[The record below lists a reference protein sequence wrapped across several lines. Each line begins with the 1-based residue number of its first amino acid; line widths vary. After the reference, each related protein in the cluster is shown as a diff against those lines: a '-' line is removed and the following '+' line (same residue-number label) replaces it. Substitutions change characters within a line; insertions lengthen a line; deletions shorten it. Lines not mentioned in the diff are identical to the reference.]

1 MSMKGKKLWNK
12 VVSFVLTMAMVFSVF
27 VVATPEEVKA
37 ASMSFKG
44 KGKSSVT
51 ISDSDCY
58 DASGY
63 YGYMKANWIKFKASQ
78 TGYITIKMS
87 SASEVTNP
95 VGFLTFCDNK
105 KKALGKNRE
114 AWSTNYDDS
123 EYYTRTY
130 GVKKG
135 KTYYFRVESNA
146 GVKVSAS
153 VTKLNKGKN
162 TSKKKAKTI
171 NSGKKVKGVIIAG
184 DKTADWYKIKVN
196 GNQRVKLSYSAKT
209 NGDTDYNGIKVTFY
223 KSNGSLYKSGS
234 YDWVS
239 AMTPSSWSKFYRE
252 NKATKQQFGITAGT
266 YYVKVERYNKTSSG
280 QYTLSWKAY

>member
-37 ASMSFKG
+37 ASLSFKG

-51 ISDSDCY
+51 ISDSESY
-58 DASGY
+58 DASG

-78 TGYITIKMS
+78 TGYITVKMS
-87 SASEVTNP
+87 SASEVENP
-95 VGFLTFCDNK
+95 QGYLTFCDNK

-114 AWSTNYDDS
+114 YWSTNRDDS

-135 KTYYFRVESNA
+135 KTYYFKVESTS
-146 GVKVSAS
+146 GVKVTAS

-171 NSGKKVKGVIIAG
+171 SAGKKVKGVIIAG
-184 DKTADWYKIKVN
+184 EKTVDWYKIKVN
-196 GNQRVKLSYSAKT
+196 GNQRVKLTYSAKT
-209 NGDTDYNGIKVTFY
+209 NGDNDYNGIKVTFC
-223 KSNGSLYKSGS
+223 KSNGSKFLSNS
-234 YDWVS
+234 SDWVS
-239 AMTPSSWSKFYRE
+239 VMTPSSWSKYYRKNSVTGAE
-252 NKATKQQFGITAGT
+252 SGLTAGT

>member
-37 ASMSFKG
+37 ASMSFEG

-51 ISDSDCY
+51 ISDMDSFDE
-58 DASGY
+58 SGY
-63 YGYMKANWIKFKASQ
+63 YYMKANWIKFKASQ
-78 TGYITIKMS
+78 TGYITVKMTN
-87 SASEVTNP
+87 ASEVENP
-95 VGFLTFCDNK
+95 EGYLTFCDSK
-105 KKALGKNRE
+105 KRALGKNRE
-114 AWSTNYDDS
+114 YWSTNYDHS
-123 EYYTRTY
+123 VYYTRTY

-135 KTYYFRVESNA
+135 KTYYFKVESTA
-146 GVKVSAS
+146 GVKVTAS
-153 VTKLNKGKN
+153 VTKLSKGKN

-171 NSGKKVKGVIIAG
+171 SSGKKVKGVIVAG

-196 GNQRVKLSYSAKT
+196 GNQRVRLTYSAKT
-209 NGDTDYNGIKVTFY
+209 NGDDKYNGIKVTFY
-223 KSNGSLYKSGS
+223 KSNGSMYKRNSYECVSVTKPSGGFE
-234 YDWVS
+234 
-239 AMTPSSWSKFYRE
+239 FYRE
-252 NKATKQQFGITAGT
+252 NAYGQQFGLTAGT